1 MEYLVVCSW
10 GYWFGKSVNPQPLSL
25 DVSFELGLY
34 PHKDQVDT
42 FVGLRL
48 SLGFAFSWSTP
59 ISFNHYS
66 NSNRSCPV
74 L

>member
-1 MEYLVVCSW
+1 MEIHAISKECQVACSW

-42 FVGLRL
+42 FVGLPQF
-48 SLGFAFSWSTP
+48 LGSVFPWSIP
-59 ISFNHYS
+59 ISSNQYS
-66 NSNRSCPV
+66 N
-74 L
+74 